1 MTVSWVR
8 SQVGSSG
15 VTSHRAI
22 CDWPGQMELARQ
34 GQTGFLFRVEQYL
47 LFPCSEEKRGFHSIS
62 FRSPCS
68 LVHSRCLSFLVVMS
82 LHKVR
87 VLLVRNTCRIVV
99 HSDRGGLL

>member
-22 CDWPGQMELARQ
+22 CDWPGQMELGRQ

-47 LFPCSEEKRGFHSIS
+47 LFPCSEEKKGFHSIS
-62 FRSPCS
+62 FRSLCLLVRSWS
-68 LVHSRCLSFLVVMS
+68 LFLFVATI
-82 LHKVR
+82 LHKVHI
-87 VLLVRNTCRIVV
+87 LQVRNICRIVV
-99 HSDRGGLL
+99 HSDQGDLL